1 VDRLLWRTDERLI
14 PDAAAIS
21 LVADAAMAG
30 LAGPLDLGAALVLIQ
45 AGRLRLDG
53 LQHEIGC
60 RAEEYRQ
67 AAVSYRE
74 MAARYGK
81 LADGSG

>member
-1 VDRLLWRTDERLI
+1 LLGR
-14 PDAAAIS
+14 
-21 LVADAAMAG
+21 
-30 LAGPLDLGAALVLIQ
+30 Q
-45 AGRLRLDG
+45 A
-53 LQHEIGC
+53 Q
-60 RAEEYRQ
+60 EYYR